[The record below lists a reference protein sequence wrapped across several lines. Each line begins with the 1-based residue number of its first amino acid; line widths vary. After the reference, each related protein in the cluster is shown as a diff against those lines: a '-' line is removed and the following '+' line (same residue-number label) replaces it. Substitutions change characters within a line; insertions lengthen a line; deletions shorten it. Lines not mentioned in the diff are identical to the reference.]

1 MKSKFNIFSI
11 YISSV
16 VLFSTAYIHGDF
28 ISAIL
33 IFFICIFPLLI
44 VNFVNTDL
52 ISIANDYLD
61 NRFIYFSLI
70 TILPLLS
77 ILIFIINIKDFKIL
91 ALSSFISLVII
102 NFSYFIKP
110 QYFQANLNKLPK
122 NL

>member
-11 YISSV
+11 YISSA
-16 VLFSTAYIHGDF
+16 VLFLTAYIHEDF

-44 VNFVNTDL
+44 VNFINTDL

>member
-11 YISSV
+11 YISSA
-16 VLFSTAYIHGDF
+16 VLFLTAYIHEDF

-44 VNFVNTDL
+44 VNFINTDL

-77 ILIFIINIKDFKIL
+77 ILIFIINNKDFKIL

>member
-1 MKSKFNIFSI
+1 MKSKVNIFSI

-77 ILIFIINIKDFKIL
+77 ILIFIINNKDFKIL